1 MQKENGFS
9 MIELLIVVAII
20 TLIAAIAIPNLRTA
34 RQSANKASA
43 IQSLRTITTAEHLY
57 KSKFQQYG
65 TLADIAPE
73 GTLDA
78 SLASGSKSSYTF
90 VINVTTDPT
99 NPDPAAFVHF
109 AIKATPFEDPTVLPH
124 FYVDETAVIR
134 YVDGAPA
141 DATSPPIP
149 R

>member
-1 MQKENGFS
+1 MRKEQGFS

-20 TLIAAIAIPNLRTA
+20 TLIAAIAIPNLRKA
-34 RQSANKASA
+34 RQSANKASC

-65 TLADIAPE
+65 TLLQLAPE
-73 GTLDA
+73 GTLDG
-78 SLASGSKSSYTF
+78 SLAVGSKASYTF
-90 VINVTTDPT
+90 AISVTTDPPGT
-99 NPDPAAFVHF
+99 TFVHF
-109 AIKATPFEDPTVLPH
+109 QVTATPFEDSTLPH
-124 FYVDETAVIR
+124 FFVDETAVIR

>member
-1 MQKENGFS
+1 MRKEKGFS
-9 MIELLIVVAII
+9 MIELLIVVTII
-20 TLIAAIAIPNLRTA
+20 TLIAAIAIPNLRKA
-34 RQSANKASA
+34 RQSAHKASA

-57 KSKFQQYG
+57 KTKFQQYG
-65 TLADIAPE
+65 TLAQLAPE
-73 GTLDA
+73 GTLDN
-78 SLASGSKSSYTF
+78 SLSVGTKGSYSFAIS
-90 VINVTTDPT
+90 VTTDPPS
-99 NPDPAAFVHF
+99 PDFVHF
-109 AIKATPFEDPTVLPH
+109 KVNATPFEDVTLPH

>member
-1 MQKENGFS
+1 MRKEQGFS
-9 MIELLIVVAII
+9 MIELLIVVTII
-20 TLIAAIAIPNLRTA
+20 TLIAAIAIPNLRKA
-34 RQSANKASA
+34 RQSANKASC

-65 TLADIAPE
+65 TLAQLAPE
-73 GTLDA
+73 GTLDG
-78 SLASGSKSSYTF
+78 SLAVGSKSSYNF
-90 VINVTTDPT
+90 AISVTTDPPGT
-99 NPDPAAFVHF
+99 DFVHF
-109 AIKATPFEDPTVLPH
+109 QVTATPFEDVTLPH
-124 FYVDETAVIR
+124 FFVDETAVIR

>member
-1 MQKENGFS
+1 MRKEDGFS

-20 TLIAAIAIPNLRTA
+20 TLIVAIAIPNLRKA
-34 RQSANKASA
+34 RQSANKASC

-57 KSKFQQYG
+57 KQKYQQYG
-65 TLADIAPE
+65 TLAQLAPE
-73 GTLDA
+73 GTLDG
-78 SLASGSKSSYTF
+78 SLGVGSKASYSFTIA
-90 VINVTTDPT
+90 VSTDP
-99 NPDPAAFVHF
+99 PRPEYVHF
-109 AIKATPFEDPTVLPH
+109 QINATPFEDPSLPH
-124 FYVDETAVIR
+124 FFVDETAVIR